1 MMRLIKNPRR
11 RRAVAVALLVMGGLS
26 FLLAPGNAPV
36 GFVLAGA
43 GALLEILGITLKHEE
58 PDA

>member
-11 RRAVAVALLVMGGLS
+11 RRSVALALVVLGGLS
-26 FLLAPGNAPV
+26 FMLAPGNAPV

-43 GALLEILGITLKHEE
+43 GVVLELLGITLRHED
-58 PDA
+58 P

>member
-11 RRAVAVALLVMGGLS
+11 RRSVALALVVLGGLS
-26 FLLAPGNAPV
+26 FMLAPGNAPV

-43 GALLEILGITLKHEE
+43 GVVLELLGISLRHED
-58 PDA
+58 P

>member
-11 RRAVAVALLVMGGLS
+11 RSVALALVVLGGLS
-26 FLLAPGNAPV
+26 FMLAPGNAPV

-43 GALLEILGITLKHEE
+43 GVVLELLGITLRHED
-58 PDA
+58 P

>member
-11 RRAVAVALLVMGGLS
+11 RRSVALALVVLGGLS
-26 FLLAPGNAPV
+26 FMLAPGNAPV

-43 GALLEILGITLKHEE
+43 GVVLELLGITLRHEN
-58 PDA
+58 P

>member
-11 RRAVAVALLVMGGLS
+11 RRGVALALVVLGGLS
-26 FLLAPGNAPV
+26 FMLAPGNAPV

-43 GALLEILGITLKHEE
+43 GVVLELLGITLRHEE
-58 PDA
+58 P

>member
-11 RRAVAVALLVMGGLS
+11 RRSVALALVVLGGLS
-26 FLLAPGNAPV
+26 ILLAPGNAPV

-43 GALLEILGITLKHEE
+43 GVVLELLGITLRHED
-58 PDA
+58 P